1 MPKTK
6 IIAVCTAFLAG
17 IQLFAEPVTE
27 DMQLAILSNIVPRF
41 LANYQYRHAAFDD
54 QLSSKTFDEY
64 FRTLDPNK
72 AYFTAEDIAG
82 FESYRFMLDD
92 LAAAGNSDFAFKV
105 YDLFRSRVAM
115 YREFAEETLKTPLDF
130 TADESVVIDR
140 RNSGYFANLAE
151 LKEFWRKK
159 LKSEVLSNRLL
170 FRIRKHEAESN
181 SSKEKLSDDE
191 RRALAEKE
199 ELAAVWE
206 RTPEDQVLRRLRDV
220 SNTLTQSDR
229 VDILA
234 LYLSAVSHCYGPHT
248 DYLAPAD
255 DENFDIAMKLSLFG
269 IGATLSVDDGY
280 VKVVEVVPGSP
291 AAREG
296 SLKAGDRIIAVA
308 QDGAEPVDVID
319 MALDHV
325 VKLVRGAEGTK
336 VTLTVLPGREGRSAA
351 PRLISIVRGKV
362 ELKESEAK
370 GKVYEVKDGVGAALK
385 IGVIKLDSFYM
396 DFDAFIDGDKN
407 YKSCTR
413 DVRTILNDF
422 TASGV
427 DAVVMDMRL
436 NGGGSLP
443 EAIALSG
450 LFIESG
456 PIVQVRQADDKPQVE
471 NDPDSSIS
479 FSGPMAVLTSRFT
492 SSAAEI
498 FSGAMK
504 DYQRALII
512 GDSRTYGKGTVLQ
525 VTKLERVLDAVRLAF
540 PAGSLR
546 YECAVFYRVNGD
558 STQARGIEPDMVF
571 PSLTDHME
579 IGEEF
584 SPNYLPWDSIKP
596 AAYRLFD
603 PSLPE
608 KKKTLLE
615 KSSVRLAA
623 DAGFLGYRDRIER
636 AGTAL
641 QRKEVSLNEEV
652 RFDEYLKNVELE
664 KLSGALDED
673 MDATV
678 VPDRDDILLAEAMN
692 ILADWVDLEKK

>member
-1 MPKTK
+1 MPS
-6 IIAVCTAFLAG
+6 IRLFGACAAFFAAAS
-17 IQLFAEPVTE
+17 IFAEPVTE

-54 QLSSKTFDEY
+54 QLSSKVFDEY

-72 AYFTAEDIAG
+72 SYFTAEDIAG
-82 FESYRFMLDD
+82 FESYRFQLDD

-105 YDLFRSRVAM
+105 YDLFRHRMAM
-115 YREFAEETLKTPLDF
+115 YREFAEETLKSPMDF
-130 TADESVVIDR
+130 SIEESVVIDR
-140 RNSGYFANLAE
+140 RNADYFANMTE

-170 FRIRKHEAESN
+170 NRIREHEAAADKNNDQLSAE
-181 SSKEKLSDDE
+181 EKRD
-191 RRALAEKE
+191 RAEKQ
-199 ELAAVWE
+199 ELAAAWS
-206 RTPEDQVLRRLRDV
+206 RSPEEQVLRRLRDV

-234 LYLSAVSHCYGPHT
+234 LYLAAVSHCYGPHT

-370 GKVYEVKDGVGAALK
+370 GKVYEVKDGDGAAMK

-413 DVRTILNDF
+413 DVRAILDDF

-427 DAVVMDMRL
+427 DAVVMDMRI

-456 PIVQVRQADDKPQVE
+456 PIVQVRQAGDGPQIE

-558 STQARGIEPDMVF
+558 STQARGIEPDLIF

-584 SPNYLPWDSIKP
+584 SSNYLPWDSIKP
-596 AAYRLFD
+596 ASYRLFD
-603 PSLPE
+603 PLLPE
-608 KKKTLLE
+608 KKKVLME
-615 KSSVRLAA
+615 KSAARLNA
-623 DAGFLGYRDRIER
+623 DPAFTGYRDRVVR
-636 AGTAL
+636 AGAAL
-641 QRKEVSLNEEV
+641 QRKEVSLNEDV
-652 RFDEYLKNVELE
+652 RFDEYLKNVEFE
-664 KLSGALDED
+664 KLTQQLEGEPSEELVAGNDD
-673 MDATV
+673 MM
-678 VPDRDDILLAEAMN
+678 LGEAMN
-692 ILADWVDLEKK
+692 ILVDWVDLEKK

>member
-1 MPKTK
+1 MPS
-6 IIAVCTAFLAG
+6 IRFFGACAAFFAAAS
-17 IQLFAEPVTE
+17 IFAEPVTE

-54 QLSSKTFDEY
+54 QLSSKVFDEY

-72 AYFTAEDIAG
+72 SYFTAEDIAG
-82 FESYRFMLDD
+82 FESYRFQLDD

-105 YDLFRSRVAM
+105 YDLFRHRMAM
-115 YREFAEETLKTPLDF
+115 YREFAEETLKSPMDF
-130 TADESVVIDR
+130 SIEESVVIDR
-140 RNSGYFANLAE
+140 RNADYFANMTE

-170 FRIRKHEAESN
+170 NRIREHEAAADKNNDQLSAE
-181 SSKEKLSDDE
+181 EKRD
-191 RRALAEKE
+191 RAEKQ
-199 ELAAVWE
+199 ELAAAWS
-206 RTPEDQVLRRLRDV
+206 RSPEEQVLRRLRDV

-234 LYLSAVSHCYGPHT
+234 LYLAAVSHCYGPHT

-370 GKVYEVKDGVGAALK
+370 GKVYEVKDGDGAAMK

-413 DVRTILNDF
+413 DVRAILDDF

-427 DAVVMDMRL
+427 DAVVMDMRI

-456 PIVQVRQADDKPQVE
+456 PIVQVRQAGDGPQIE

-558 STQARGIEPDMVF
+558 STQARGIEPDLVF

-584 SPNYLPWDSIKP
+584 SSNYLPWDSIKP
-596 AAYRLFD
+596 ASYRLFD
-603 PSLPE
+603 PLLPE
-608 KKKTLLE
+608 KKKVLME
-615 KSSVRLAA
+615 KSAARLNA
-623 DAGFLGYRDRIER
+623 DPAFTGYRDRVVR
-636 AGTAL
+636 AGAAL
-641 QRKEVSLNEEV
+641 QRKEVSLNEDV
-652 RFDEYLKNVELE
+652 RFDEYLKNVEFE
-664 KLSGALDED
+664 KLTQQLEGEPSEELVAGNDD
-673 MDATV
+673 MM
-678 VPDRDDILLAEAMN
+678 LGEAMN
-692 ILADWVDLEKK
+692 ILVDWVDLEKK

>member
-1 MPKTK
+1 MPS
-6 IIAVCTAFLAG
+6 IRLFGACAAFFAAAS
-17 IQLFAEPVTE
+17 IFAEPVTE

-54 QLSSKTFDEY
+54 QLSSKVFDEY

-72 AYFTAEDIAG
+72 SYFTAEDIAG
-82 FESYRFMLDD
+82 FESYRFQLDD

-105 YDLFRSRVAM
+105 YDLFRHRMAM
-115 YREFAEETLKTPLDF
+115 YREFAEETLKSPMDF
-130 TADESVVIDR
+130 SIEESVVIDR
-140 RNSGYFANLAE
+140 RNADYFANMTE

-170 FRIRKHEAESN
+170 NRIREHEAAADKNNDQLSAE
-181 SSKEKLSDDE
+181 EKRD
-191 RRALAEKE
+191 RAEKQ
-199 ELAAVWE
+199 ELAAAWS
-206 RTPEDQVLRRLRDV
+206 RSPEEQVLRRLRDV

-234 LYLSAVSHCYGPHT
+234 LYLAAVSHCYGPHT

-370 GKVYEVKDGVGAALK
+370 GKVYEVKDGDGAAMK

-413 DVRTILNDF
+413 DVRAILDDF

-427 DAVVMDMRL
+427 DAVVMDMRI

-456 PIVQVRQADDKPQVE
+456 PIVQVRQAGDGPQIE

-558 STQARGIEPDMVF
+558 STQARGIEPDLVF

-584 SPNYLPWDSIKP
+584 SSNYLPWDSIKP
-596 AAYRLFD
+596 ASYRLFD
-603 PSLPE
+603 PLLPE
-608 KKKTLLE
+608 KKKVLME
-615 KSSVRLAA
+615 KSAARLNA
-623 DAGFLGYRDRIER
+623 DPAFTGYRDRVVR
-636 AGTAL
+636 AGAAL
-641 QRKEVSLNEEV
+641 QRKEVSLNEDV
-652 RFDEYLKNVELE
+652 RFDEYLKNVEFE
-664 KLSGALDED
+664 KLTQQLEGEPSEELVAGNDD
-673 MDATV
+673 MM
-678 VPDRDDILLAEAMN
+678 LGEAMN
-692 ILADWVDLEKK
+692 ILVDWVDLEKK

>member
-1 MPKTK
+1 
-6 IIAVCTAFLAG
+6 
-17 IQLFAEPVTE
+17 
-27 DMQLAILSNIVPRF
+27 
-41 LANYQYRHAAFDD
+41 
-54 QLSSKTFDEY
+54 
-64 FRTLDPNK
+64 
-72 AYFTAEDIAG
+72 
-82 FESYRFMLDD
+82 
-92 LAAAGNSDFAFKV
+92 
-105 YDLFRSRVAM
+105 
-115 YREFAEETLKTPLDF
+115 
-130 TADESVVIDR
+130 
-140 RNSGYFANLAE
+140 
-151 LKEFWRKK
+151 
-159 LKSEVLSNRLL
+159 
-170 FRIRKHEAESN
+170 
-181 SSKEKLSDDE
+181 
-191 RRALAEKE
+191 
-199 ELAAVWE
+199 
-206 RTPEDQVLRRLRDV
+206 
-220 SNTLTQSDR
+220 
-229 VDILA
+229 
-234 LYLSAVSHCYGPHT
+234 
-248 DYLAPAD
+248 
-255 DENFDIAMKLSLFG
+255 MKLSLFG

-336 VTLTVLPGREGRSAA
+336 VTLTVLPGREGRSAV

-370 GKVYEVKDGVGAALK
+370 GKVYEVKDGDGAAMK

-413 DVRTILNDF
+413 DVRAILDDF

-427 DAVVMDMRL
+427 DAVVMDMRI

-456 PIVQVRQADDKPQVE
+456 PIVQVRQAGDGPQIE

-558 STQARGIEPDMVF
+558 STQARGIEPDLVF

-584 SPNYLPWDSIKP
+584 SSNYLPWDSIKP
-596 AAYRLFD
+596 ASYRLFD
-603 PSLPE
+603 PLLPE
-608 KKKTLLE
+608 KKKVLMA
-615 KSSVRLAA
+615 KSAARLNA
-623 DAGFLGYRDRIER
+623 DPAFTGYRDRVVR
-636 AGTAL
+636 AGAAL
-641 QRKEVSLNEEV
+641 QRKEVSLNEDV
-652 RFDEYLKNVELE
+652 RFDEYLKNVEFE
-664 KLSGALDED
+664 KLTQQLEDEPNEELVAGNDD
-673 MDATV
+673 MM
-678 VPDRDDILLAEAMN
+678 LGEAMN
-692 ILADWVDLEKK
+692 ILVDWVDLEKK